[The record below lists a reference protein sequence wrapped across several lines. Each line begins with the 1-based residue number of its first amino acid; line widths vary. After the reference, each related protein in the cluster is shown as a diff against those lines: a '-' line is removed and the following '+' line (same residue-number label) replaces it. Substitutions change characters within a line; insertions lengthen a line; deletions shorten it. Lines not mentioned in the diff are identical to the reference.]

1 MSKLQE
7 LQRRLP
13 YLRSFPEL
21 GLLITLIGTV
31 ILFALLNPY
40 FATLAS
46 FKVLLVTLVYTG
58 VVLIGEAL
66 LMISGEI
73 DLSVGAVASLGS
85 ISTGLMLSRWKLPL
99 AVAVFLGICLG
110 AFFGFI
116 NGYIT
121 VKIGIPSFITT
132 LSMMFLARGLSYVL
146 SGGDPVYPL
155 PEGSG
160 ALSRTTILGLPSSVW
175 IFLLLFLIADQ
186 FLRRSVFGRKVYLI
200 GGNKVA
206 ARLSGINV
214 NGAKIKLFIL
224 SGALSSFAGILLMS
238 KLQRADAVTGLGWE
252 LVVIAS
258 AAVGGIKLTGGGG
271 SLTGAFLG
279 LVFLQVVLQGL
290 IVMGVDQ
297 RLLDAVTGVVMIAA
311 VWLAFRKSS
320 KTR

>member
-1 MSKLQE
+1 M
-7 LQRRLP
+7 
-13 YLRSFPEL
+13 
-21 GLLITLIGTV
+21 LLTLFGTI
-31 ILFALLNPY
+31 ILFAFLNPY
-40 FATLAS
+40 FATLES

-99 AVAVFLGICLG
+99 ALAVVLGICLG
-110 AFFGFI
+110 AFFGFV

-155 PEGSG
+155 PDGSG
-160 ALSRTTILGLPSSVW
+160 TLSRTQILGLPSSVW

-186 FLRRSVFGRKVYLI
+186 FLRRSVFGRKIYLI

-214 NGAKIKLFIL
+214 IGAKIKLFIL

-271 SLTGAFLG
+271 SLAGAFLG

-290 IVMGVDQ
+290 IVLGVDQ

-320 KTR
+320 NTR